1 MVLTMRTRFRPLYKR
16 INCTDSWRQLI
27 FTVGAIL
34 FISIINSTPTNA
46 LSLDFS
52 GIKLETPSSKLKS
65 LQEKIQEREEI
76 VKKKTDAVKK
86 IDEDYQKHEEQMSD
100 VEQKKI
106 DIQNAIQEIQR
117 KIDEAK
123 DLFVNITSYAPDA
136 AGNAY
141 ALGNCTWYVKQKRPD
156 IGNFWG
162 NANRWISSAQAQGFA
177 TGSKAKVGAIGVTQE
192 GGMGHVV
199 YVEKI
204 GKGVVRISEMNYNG
218 LYNMSTRTVPESSFQ
233 YIYAMK

>member
-1 MVLTMRTRFRPLYKR
+1 MK
-16 INCTDSWRQLI
+16 SK
-27 FTVGAIL
+27 IL
-34 FISIINSTPTNA
+34 
-46 LSLDFS
+46 D
-52 GIKLETPSSKLKS
+52 
-65 LQEKIQEREEI
+65 REETI
-76 VKKKTDAVKK
+76 KKKAEEVKKV
-86 IDEDYQKHEEQMSD
+86 DEDYQKHASEMSE
-100 VEQKKI
+100 VEQKKM
-106 DIQNAIQEIQR
+106 DIQNAIKEIQQ
-117 KIDEAK
+117 KIDEAR
-123 DLFVNITSYAPDA
+123 DLFVNVTKYAPDA

-162 NANRWISSAQAQGFA
+162 NANQWISSAKAQGFE

-218 LYNMSTRTVPESSFQ
+218 LYNMNTRTVPESSFQ
-233 YIYAMK
+233 YIYAMI